1 MQDGFAKELL
11 FFRMEASQHTY
22 HDWRETVV
30 KNVAKQA
37 HQNQLIL
44 KQSTINTWCI
54 ASRVVHS

>member
-1 MQDGFAKELL
+1 
-11 FFRMEASQHTY
+11 MEASQHTY
-22 HDWRETVV
+22 HDWREAVV

-44 KQSTINTWCI
+44 KLSTINTWCI